1 MDMQFTEQD
10 KKKINEILS
19 TNDRE
24 QSLMELKLY
33 LARYASE
40 YKSLGVDF
48 TNVAYSIWN
57 EYVSRS

>member
-10 KKKINEILS
+10 KKKIIEILS

-24 QSLMELKLY
+24 QSLMELKFY
-33 LARYASE
+33 LARYANE
-40 YKSLGVDF
+40 YKAQGFDF

-57 EYVSRS
+57 EYVSRP